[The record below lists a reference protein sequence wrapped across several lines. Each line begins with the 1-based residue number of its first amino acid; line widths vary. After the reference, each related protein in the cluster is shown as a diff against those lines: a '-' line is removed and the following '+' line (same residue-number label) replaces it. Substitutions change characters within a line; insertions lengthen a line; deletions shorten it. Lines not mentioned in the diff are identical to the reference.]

1 LKKQQ
6 NEQIKRQENISASEK
21 SLAKVNDKVADA
33 QKI

>member
-1 LKKQQ
+1 MNKLRGKK
-6 NEQIKRQENISASEK
+6 NISASEK